1 MKIAVIGIG
10 AVGFFLCRYFL
21 EKTDFTIKCADKSIR
36 NLRKLKEFANTKKK
50 ITLHRVSVNDSPSLE
65 KLIRDTDLVINSAT
79 PAINRKIIEIALKYA
94 VNYQDLASN
103 LEDLMNPEQLEY
115 SQDFKQKGIVGLINT
130 GISPGLTNLIAGE
143 LASKFDSVD
152 TIKIRIF
159 EDQKPPGTI
168 WSWSPKVLFS
178 DILSPPLVYE
188 KGKFNLREPF
198 GEPEYYNYPEP
209 IGKRKAYLV
218 YGDEISTLPRFL
230 KVKSGNLKSA
240 GSDIEFLMALYNMGL
255 LSDNPLKINGGRV
268 SPYEILLKI
277 TKRVASI
284 REIIQKVKEGVLEEA
299 TFGIVVECSGKL
311 QGKRKTLRGY
321 LIFPSIRELIKIA
334 PGSTH
339 VSYPTALVAGI
350 MAKFIKKIQS
360 LEQGVFAPEAL
371 PKFIRRKIFSELKK
385 EGFNVTLEELTRE
398 KTTPIRIL

>member
-1 MKIAVIGIG
+1 MKIAVIGVG

-36 NLRKLKEFANTKKK
+36 NLRRLKEFADTKRL
-50 ITLHRVSVNDSPSLE
+50 TLHRISVNDNSTLE
-65 KLIRDTDLVINSAT
+65 KLIKDVDLVINSAT
-79 PAINRKIIEIALKYA
+79 PAINRKIIEIALKHA

-103 LEDLMNPEQLEY
+103 LEDLINPEQLEY
-115 SQDFKQKGIVGLINT
+115 SQEFKRKGIVGLINT

-143 LASKFDSVD
+143 LASKFESLDI
-152 TIKIRIF
+152 IKIRIF
-159 EDQKPPGTI
+159 EDQRPPGTI

-178 DILSPPLVYE
+178 DILSPPLIYE
-188 KGKFNLREPF
+188 KGKFKFREPF
-198 GEPEYYNYPEP
+198 DEPEYYSYPEP
-209 IGKRKAYLV
+209 IGRRKAYLV
-218 YGDEISTLPRFL
+218 YGDEVSTLPRFL
-230 KVKSGNLKSA
+230 KVKNVNLKSA

-255 LSDNPLKINGGRV
+255 LSENSLKINGVNV

-284 REIIQKVKEGVLEEA
+284 KEIIQKVKEGVLEEA
-299 TFGIVVECSGKL
+299 TFGLVVETSGKI
-311 QGKRKTLRGY
+311 QGERKTLRGY
-321 LIFPSIRELIKIA
+321 LIFPSIKELIRIA

-339 VSYPTALVAGI
+339 VSYPTALIAGI

-371 PKFIRRKIFSELKK
+371 PKVIRRKIFSELKK
-385 EGFNVTLEELTRE
+385 EGLNVALEELTRQ
-398 KTTPIRIL
+398 KAIPIRIL